1 MYRSEVRKLQL
12 YYVFWQIFLKT
23 QIKLKQEEF
32 HLFQTQNRNTDTFFC
47 RRTHEQKKHGFT
59 FLESMKVQKIRIQ
72 SFCKLKILR
81 HAQIQSV
88 KTAKCF
94 RKHQSH
100 FLQTQTVHK
109 CSCQQN
115 VFSKRWGWAQRAQKR
130 LPPFFG
136 KNILLKRTFVC
147 RLRL

>member
-1 MYRSEVRKLQL
+1 MFLSFLTLQKITFML
-12 YYVFWQIFLKT
+12 FDIVHKILK
-23 QIKLKQEEF
+23 EEF

-72 SFCKLKILR
+72 SFCKLKMLR

-94 RKHQSH
+94 RKRQSH
-100 FLQTQTVHK
+100 FYKHK
-109 CSCQQN
+109 RCTSVLFNKMFFQ
-115 VFSKRWGWAQRAQKR
+115 KKWGWAQRAHASAKR

-136 KNILLKRTFVC
+136 KTFC
-147 RLRL
+147 